1 MDISSLSVG
10 DSRCLVRTRY
20 SEEDDPV
27 VFEGDQDVFKRRIG
41 EKEERKR
48 AKLDLDQIDLK
59 FETRGCASFFRMKS
73 S

>member
-27 VFEGDQDVFKRRIG
+27 VFEGDRMFL
-41 EKEERKR
+41 KEESERRKR
-48 AKLDLDQIDLK
+48 VKLDLDQIDLK